1 MLTYRMLER
10 LAYIDARIRNGAY
23 PNSTDFAKELECGIA
38 TVKRDIDFLRDR
50 YAAPIAYDASQRG
63 YYYTEP
69 YTLFQNMISVQD
81 AAALAV
87 AKRLLIQYEGTPVYD
102 DLCRAVDGIM
112 ALHNGLCFLSIDRI
126 AAPPAPKIIF
136 NENDWRLICR
146 SLTEN
151 RIIEFDYNGRWHT
164 DTSHRRVHPYQI
176 LLHEGV
182 FHLFGYA
189 EERKA
194 ERLFCLPRMKNII
207 MTEDVFPAPDDY
219 EFSSRCEDGAF
230 GLYFDDVGDTF
241 VIEFYR
247 DARRYARDVIW
258 ADHQKIWDDNER
270 DITTVSFYSCQS
282 FKIME
287 WVLSQGGN
295 AKPVEPKWFAGIWRE
310 HIREMMKHGG
320 ISV

>member
-10 LAYIDARIRNGAY
+10 LAYIDARIRKGAY

-164 DTSHRRVHPYQI
+164 ETSHRRVHPYQI

-207 MTEDVFPAPDDY
+207 VTEDVFSIVDTYFMPYGIECDLYSIMGEILAVRRRKNSLTGVEVYQMKLNVNELQFDICVPADSVMGEP
-219 EFSSRCEDGAF
+219 EIG
-230 GLYFDDVGDTF
+230 
-241 VIEFYR
+241 
-247 DARRYARDVIW
+247 RRY
-258 ADHQKIWDDNER
+258 KG
-270 DITTVSFYSCQS
+270 TV
-282 FKIME
+282 
-287 WVLSQGGN
+287 WLQGYIN
-295 AKPVEPKWFAGIWRE
+295 F
-310 HIREMMKHGG
+310 
-320 ISV
+320 